1 MLESADFDAETVEWL
16 VLPLGTSS
24 SCRAEKIPQRVK
36 VRITRDQSGESAQLM
51 ELNQNFALR
60 KFR

>member
-1 MLESADFDAETVEWL
+1 MLESDFDAETVGWL

-24 SCRAEKIPQRVK
+24 SYRAEKIPQRVK